1 MTAPTVHSAL
11 AGVLLG
17 VVAWQAVSL
26 LLPDRGPAAP
36 ILGLPAA
43 AGTAGDAATEIEVRI
58 DDGGALHVVETVTF
72 PQPQTRLFL
81 AVPRR
86 SGAGETF
93 APTLSG
99 VRVDDGTAHPAQ
111 PMGPGEQQPV
121 QLTAPTSRVVL
132 EYDATGATIGSGA
145 GSDRGRSLAL
155 VTPLVTTPG
164 MSLPTTVHVRSVKV
178 RGVACLRSGELT
190 ACGTRTD
197 DGWTVE
203 SSGGR
208 DGTRPDVVASL
219 DLAGS

>member
-1 MTAPTVHSAL
+1 MTAPTVHSAV

-17 VVAWQAVSL
+17 LVAWQTVSL

-36 ILGLPAA
+36 VLGLPAA

-72 PQPQTRLFL
+72 AQPQSHLYL

-86 SGAGETF
+86 SGAGEAFEPALT
-93 APTLSG
+93 G
-99 VRVDDGTAHPAQ
+99 VRVDDGTGRPAE
-111 PMGPGEQQPV
+111 PMGVGDQQPV
-121 QLTAPTSRVVL
+121 QLAQPTSRVVL
-132 EYDATGATIGSGA
+132 EYDATGATIGPGA
-145 GSDRGRSLAL
+145 GSHRGRSLAL

-190 ACGTRTD
+190 PCGTRTGA
-197 DGWTVE
+197 GWTVE

-208 DGTRPDVVASL
+208 DSTRADVIARVDLTAS
-219 DLAGS
+219 